1 VPGID
6 LLFVGPADLGRRLA
20 VAEGPDR
27 MTLAECVERVAD
39 AAKRHGKAWG
49 KTAGSVQELD
59 AARRMGAQMV
69 PWGGDFAL
77 RNVLQQCSEELDG
90 VLRQST

>member
-1 VPGID
+1 
-6 LLFVGPADLGRRLA
+6 LSLT
-20 VAEGPDR
+20 ES
-27 MTLAECVERVAD
+27 VERVAA

-77 RNVLQQCSEELDG
+77 AG
-90 VLRQST
+90 VLRKCSEDLDGLLLQP

>member
-1 VPGID
+1 
-6 LLFVGPADLGRRLA
+6 
-20 VAEGPDR
+20 
-27 MTLAECVERVAD
+27 MTLSECVDRVAV

-49 KTAGSVQELD
+49 KTAGSVQEIE
-59 AARRMGAQMV
+59 AARRLGAQMV

-77 RNVLQQCSEELDG
+77 RNVLRQCSEELDD